1 MDFHQL
7 KRREFLAGLGLAAA
21 WPAGVQAQATLPV
34 IGLLA
39 APSHALY
46 GKYLAAIHQGL
57 QDVGF
62 VEGKNV
68 AIEYRWAE
76 GQYDRLPSMAADLCA
91 RKVQV
96 ICTLG
101 GAPAAFAAKAATS
114 SIPIVFVVA
123 EDPVK
128 LGLVGS
134 FASPGGNATG
144 VSILTIELEG
154 KRLEI
159 IREVMPQARRIAIL
173 LNPKN
178 PQSALQL
185 PAIES
190 TAQSLGLEVQVLQ
203 ASTEAEIDAYANAT
217 AQHADAL
224 IIGADGFLL
233 SRREQLV
240 TLSARYALPT
250 IYRYRDECALGGL
263 MSYGTDLAEA
273 YRLEG
278 SYVGRVL
285 KGEAPGTL
293 PIQQSTKVELIINL
307 KTAKTLGLTFPLTM
321 LGRADEVIE

>member
-1 MDFHQL
+1 ML
-7 KRREFLAGLGLAAA
+7 
-21 WPAGVQAQATLPV
+21 
-34 IGLLA
+34 
-39 APSHALY
+39 
-46 GKYLAAIHQGL
+46 QGL
-57 QDVGF
+57 QEAGF

-68 AIEYRWAE
+68 TIEHRWAD
-76 GQYDRLPSMAADLCA
+76 GQYDRLPSMAADLSA
-91 RKVQV
+91 RQVQV
-96 ICTLG
+96 ICTVG
-101 GAPAAFAAKAATS
+101 GAPAAFAAKAATPT
-114 SIPIVFVVA
+114 IPIVFVVA

-128 LGLVGS
+128 LGLVNTFS
-134 FASPGGNATG
+134 TPGGNATG

-178 PQSALQL
+178 PQSTLQL

-190 TAQSLGLEVQVLQ
+190 TAQRLGLQVQALR
-203 ASTEAEIDAYANAT
+203 ASTEAEIDAAYAEAI
-217 AQHADAL
+217 AQRADAL

-233 SRREQLV
+233 SRREQIV
-240 TLSARYALPT
+240 GLSARHALPT

-263 MSYGTDLAEA
+263 MSYGTDLADA

-278 SYVGRVL
+278 TYVGRVL

-293 PIQQSTKVELIINL
+293 PVQQSTKVELIINL
-307 KTAKTLGLTFPLTM
+307 KTAKTLGLSFPLTM

>member
-1 MDFHQL
+1 MR
-7 KRREFLAGLGLAAA
+7 RREFLRALGGLTVA
-21 WPAGVQAQATLPV
+21 WPAMGRAQSNLPV
-34 IGLLA
+34 VGLLG
-39 APSHALY
+39 APSRALY
-46 GKYLAAIHQGL
+46 GKYLAAMLQGL
-57 QDVGF
+57 QEAGF

-68 AIEYRWAE
+68 TIEHRWAD
-76 GQYDRLPSMAADLCA
+76 GQYDRLPSMAADLSA
-91 RKVQV
+91 RQVQV
-96 ICTLG
+96 ICTVG
-101 GAPAAFAAKAATS
+101 GAPAAFAAKAATPT
-114 SIPIVFVVA
+114 IPIVFVVA

-128 LGLVGS
+128 LGLVNTFS
-134 FASPGGNATG
+134 TPGGNATG

-178 PQSALQL
+178 PQSTLQL

-190 TAQSLGLEVQVLQ
+190 TAQRLGLQVQALR
-203 ASTEAEIDAYANAT
+203 ASTEAEIDAAYAEAI
-217 AQHADAL
+217 AQRADAL

-233 SRREQLV
+233 SRREQIV
-240 TLSARYALPT
+240 GLSARHALPT

-263 MSYGTDLAEA
+263 MSYGTDLADA

-278 SYVGRVL
+278 TYVGRVL

-293 PIQQSTKVELIINL
+293 PVQQSTKVELIINL
-307 KTAKTLGLTFPLTM
+307 KTAKTLGLSFPLTM